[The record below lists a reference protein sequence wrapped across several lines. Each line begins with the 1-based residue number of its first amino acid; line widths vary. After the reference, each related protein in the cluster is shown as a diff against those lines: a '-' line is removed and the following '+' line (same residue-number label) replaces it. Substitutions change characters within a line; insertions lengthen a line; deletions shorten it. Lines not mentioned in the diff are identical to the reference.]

1 MSPAT
6 SHGSDCGTLR
16 RNLSPGREWISMSG
30 RIRPV
35 PEAMGEHGDSP
46 ATPEGPS
53 VKSVSIPKPWLL
65 DAESVLDCYELAR
78 LPAPV
83 RRGKAAPAANLL
95 ALADRYDAFI
105 LDGYGVIN
113 VGPEPVPGI
122 GDTIRALRAAGREVM
137 VLTNGAGRPSRTTAR
152 RYAGWG
158 LDMPERLVVSSRD
171 ALEASLAAHPRPGL
185 WGVMALPDS
194 ELDTLPVETAR
205 LEDDEAL
212 YRRAGGFIFIRSEG
226 WSTARH
232 LLLAQALRESP
243 RPVLVANPDISA
255 PYPGERY
262 SAEPGYWALRIEAET
277 GVRCEPY
284 GKPFGPAFE
293 LALSRLDGAGIG
305 RERIAMV
312 GDGLYTDILGGLAA
326 GLGTVLVTDH
336 GLLKGLDWEERA
348 ARSGIFPDHVVPEA

>member
-1 MSPAT
+1 MSERMRTEP
-6 SHGSDCGTLR
+6 GT
-16 RNLSPGREWISMSG
+16 I
-30 RIRPV
+30 
-35 PEAMGEHGDSP
+35 AEHGHSP
-46 ATPEGPS
+46 ATPEGPPARPA
-53 VKSVSIPKPWLL
+53 SIPKPESL
-65 DAESVLDCYELAR
+65 DAGTVLDCYELAR
-78 LPAPV
+78 LPAPS
-83 RRGKAAPAANLL
+83 RRGRAEPAASLL

-113 VGPEPVPGI
+113 VGPEPIPGI
-122 GDTIRALRAAGREVM
+122 GDAVRGLRAAGREVM
-137 VLTNGAGRPSRTTAR
+137 VLTNGAGRPSRHTAR

-158 LDMPERLVVSSRD
+158 LEFPERLVVSSRD
-171 ALEASLAAHPRPGL
+171 ALEASLAARPRPGL

-194 ELDTLPVETAR
+194 ELETLPVETAL

-212 YRRAGGFIFIRSEG
+212 YRHAAGFIFVRSEG

-243 RPVLVANPDISA
+243 RPVLVANPDVSA
-255 PYPGERY
+255 PYPDARF

-284 GKPFGPAFE
+284 GKPFTPAFE
-293 LALSRLDGAGIG
+293 LALSRLGSAGAR
-305 RERIAMV
+305 RERVAMV

-336 GLLKGLDWEERA
+336 GLLKGIDWR
-348 ARSGIFPDHVVPEA
+348 ARSARAGIVPDHVIPEA

>member
-1 MSPAT
+1 M
-6 SHGSDCGTLR
+6 
-16 RNLSPGREWISMSG
+16 
-30 RIRPV
+30 RP
-35 PEAMGEHGDSP
+35 
-46 ATPEGPS
+46 
-53 VKSVSIPKPWLL
+53 VSIPAPESL
-65 DAESVLDCYELAR
+65 DAEAVLALYERAR
-78 LPAPV
+78 LPAPA
-83 RRGKAAPAANLL
+83 RRGRAEPAANLL

-113 VGPEPVPGI
+113 VGLEPIPGI
-122 GDTIRALRAAGREVM
+122 GDAIRALRAAGREVM

-171 ALEASLAAHPRPGL
+171 ALEASLAARPRPGL
-185 WGVMALPDS
+185 WGVMAGPDS
-194 ELDTLPVETAR
+194 ELETLPVETAL
-205 LEDDEAL
+205 LEDDKEI
-212 YRRAGGFIFIRSEG
+212 YRRAAGFIFIRSGG

-255 PYPGERY
+255 PYPDERY
-262 SAEPGYWALRIEAET
+262 SAEPGYWALRIEIET

-284 GKPFGPAFE
+284 GKPFGPAFD
-293 LALSRLDGAGIG
+293 LALSRLGDAGVR
-305 RERIAMV
+305 RERVAMV

-336 GLLKGLDWEERA
+336 GLLKGLDWEARVARA
-348 ARSGIFPDHVVPEA
+348 GIFPDHVIPEA

>member
-1 MSPAT
+1 MRPA
-6 SHGSDCGTLR
+6 
-16 RNLSPGREWISMSG
+16 
-30 RIRPV
+30 
-35 PEAMGEHGDSP
+35 
-46 ATPEGPS
+46 
-53 VKSVSIPKPWLL
+53 SIPEPESL
-65 DAESVLDCYELAR
+65 DAGSVLDCYELAR

-83 RRGKAAPAANLL
+83 RKGRAEPAANLP

-113 VGPEPVPGI
+113 VGPEPIPGI

-137 VLTNGAGRPSRTTAR
+137 VLTNGAGRPSRRTAR

-158 LDMPERLVVSSRD
+158 LDIPERRVVSSRD

-194 ELDTLPVETAR
+194 ELETLPVETAL
-205 LEDDEAL
+205 LEDDEEL
-212 YRRAGGFIFIRSEG
+212 YRRVAGFIFIRSEG

-232 LLLAQALRESP
+232 MLLAQALRESP
-243 RPVLVANPDISA
+243 RPVLIANPDISA
-255 PYPGERY
+255 PYPGGRY
-262 SAEPGYWALRIEAET
+262 SAEPGYWALRIEAEA

-293 LALSRLDGAGIG
+293 LALSRLGGAGVR
-305 RERIAMV
+305 RERVAMV

-326 GLGTVLVTDH
+326 ELGTVLVTDH
-336 GLLKGLDWEERA
+336 GLLKGLDWEVRA
-348 ARSGIFPDHVVPEA
+348 EGAGIFPDYVVPEA

>member
-1 MSPAT
+1 MLTGPRRSNPGADGAAGRRTADGRPSSAAAIPSPE
-6 SHGSDCGTLR
+6 S
-16 RNLSPGREWISMSG
+16 
-30 RIRPV
+30 
-35 PEAMGEHGDSP
+35 
-46 ATPEGPS
+46 
-53 VKSVSIPKPWLL
+53 L
-65 DAESVLDCYELAR
+65 DAGSVLDCYELAR

-83 RRGKAAPAANLL
+83 RRGEAEPAANLL

-113 VGPEPVPGI
+113 VGPEPIPGI
-122 GDTIRALRAAGREVM
+122 GGTVRALRAAGREVM
-137 VLTNGAGRPSRTTAR
+137 VLTNGAGRPSRVTAR

-158 LDMPERLVVSSRD
+158 LDIPERLVVSSRD

-185 WGVMALPDS
+185 WGVMALPGS
-194 ELDTLPVETAR
+194 ELGTLPVETAP

-212 YRRAGGFIFIRSEG
+212 YRSAAGFIFIRSEG

-232 LLLAQALRESP
+232 LLLAEALRESL
-243 RPVLVANPDISA
+243 RPVLVANPDVSA
-255 PYPGERY
+255 PWPDGRC

-277 GVRCEPY
+277 GVRCEPW
-284 GKPFGPAFE
+284 GKPFGPAFD
-293 LALSRLDGAGIG
+293 LALSRLGGAGV
-305 RERIAMV
+305 RRDRVAMV

>member
-1 MSPAT
+1 MSECNRPA
-6 SHGSDCGTLR
+6 
-16 RNLSPGREWISMSG
+16 
-30 RIRPV
+30 
-35 PEAMGEHGDSP
+35 PETIAEHGHSS
-46 ATPEGPS
+46 ATPADSS
-53 VKSVSIPKPWLL
+53 VRPPSIPEPESL

-83 RRGKAAPAANLL
+83 RKGRAEPAPDLL
-95 ALADRYDAFI
+95 ALVDRYDAFI

-113 VGPEPVPGI
+113 LGPEPIPGI

-137 VLTNGAGRPSRTTAR
+137 VLTNGAGRPSRQTAR

-158 LDMPERLVVSSRD
+158 IDIPQRLVVSSRD
-171 ALEASLAAHPRPGL
+171 ALEASLAAQPRPGL

-194 ELDTLPVETAR
+194 ELETLPVETAL
-205 LEDDEAL
+205 LEDDEEI
-212 YRRAGGFIFIRSEG
+212 YRCAAGFIFIRSGG
-226 WSTARH
+226 WSIARH
-232 LLLAQALRESP
+232 MLLAQALRESP

-277 GVRCEPY
+277 GIQCEPY

-293 LALSRLDGAGIG
+293 LALSRLGGPG
-305 RERIAMV
+305 VKRERIAMV
-312 GDGLYTDILGGLAA
+312 GDGLYTDIVGGLAA

-336 GLLKGLDWEERA
+336 GLLKGFDWEARA
-348 ARSGIFPDHVVPEA
+348 ARAGIFPDHVIPEA